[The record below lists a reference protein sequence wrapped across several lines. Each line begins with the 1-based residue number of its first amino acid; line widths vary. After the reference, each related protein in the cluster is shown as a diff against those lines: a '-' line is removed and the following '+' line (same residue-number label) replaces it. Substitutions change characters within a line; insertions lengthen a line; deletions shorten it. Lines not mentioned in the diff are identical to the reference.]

1 MILGFESRQS
11 LNSRLMKQWCDRL
24 TQKFGVLREE
34 QDRFA
39 LRSHSLAD
47 KAQREGLLTDI
58 SSIVVSNVG

>member
-1 MILGFESRQS
+1 
-11 LNSRLMKQWCDRL
+11 MKQWCDRL